1 MLIGNIVNLW
11 SNICDFFVRIFVPII
26 NFFVVIWK
34 ITHNYFP
41 LLCKG
46 LGITLLLSLITVLC
60 GAVLGLFIYLLANSK
75 LKILKFLGNAYIE
88 IIRGIPLLLQ
98 LLAIYIML
106 PNTFTKFTAAA
117 IALVINSGAYVAEI
131 IRSGVQAVDKGQTEA
146 SMSLGLT
153 RFQTMYKI
161 ILPQAIKNILP
172 AIGNEYVTVIKET
185 SLASSLYVG
194 ELMTVQK
201 NIGAATYL
209 YLDAY
214 IVVAIFYFVSTF
226 SLSKVIKLIEKRMKV
241 SD

>member
-106 PNTFTKFTAAA
+106 PNTFTKFTAA
-117 IALVINSGAYVAEI
+117 
-131 IRSGVQAVDKGQTEA
+131 
-146 SMSLGLT
+146 
-153 RFQTMYKI
+153 
-161 ILPQAIKNILP
+161 
-172 AIGNEYVTVIKET
+172 
-185 SLASSLYVG
+185 
-194 ELMTVQK
+194 
-201 NIGAATYL
+201 
-209 YLDAY
+209 
-214 IVVAIFYFVSTF
+214 
-226 SLSKVIKLIEKRMKV
+226 
-241 SD
+241 